1 LSGGVGEQG
10 TAGKK
15 RDRKQEPPS
24 SRARAPWRSSTTNR
38 GRSKMPSRI
47 ASHGTKEPEHRA
59 ADGRHPRPKRSTG
72 TIQERSG
79 RSPRRPKRE
88 QSERPSPGP
97 LPAENPNRSG
107 RSPRRPKC
115 ERSERPYSRRTP
127 HHHGMSGDG
136 PGAHARRWQRPRGAT
151 RAPTKPSFPS
161 PRAGEKGRHRPA
173 PRCEQISRRGR
184 ALQHTEPW
192 PGRHRSGRFTLGE
205 SLEPSKI
212 EAAGLRAGR
221 SASEASG
228 HPPDLC
234 RPKSQTE
241 AAGLRAGR
249 SASRASDHPPDLCR
263 PKREQSERP
272 YSRRTPHHH
281 GMSGGGPG
289 AHARMSCPIIR

>member
-107 RSPRRPKC
+107 RTC
-115 ERSERPYSRRTP
+115 
-127 HHHGMSGDG
+127 
-136 PGAHARRWQRPRGAT
+136 
-151 RAPTKPSFPS
+151 
-161 PRAGEKGRHRPA
+161 
-173 PRCEQISRRGR
+173 
-184 ALQHTEPW
+184 
-192 PGRHRSGRFTLGE
+192 
-205 SLEPSKI
+205 
-212 EAAGLRAGR
+212 AGR
-221 SASEASG
+221 SASAASG

-249 SASRASDHPPDLCR
+249 SASAASDPTHAARHTTTGCPGTGRGLTLAGGSDRGGQLERPPNPRSLPPVQGKKDATARPLAANRSRAEGGRCNTPSHGPAGTGPAASRWERASNHPRSKR
-263 PKREQSERP
+263 PVSVPAEVRAKRATLL
-272 YSRRTPHHH
+272 TPHAT
-281 GMSGGGPG
+281 P
-289 AHARMSCPIIR
+289 